1 MPIPNYAFSAGPFA
15 ARSRHRAWGC
25 RCSLAQSAVRLKD
38 LASILALATTNTP
51 DLQNPLFWAKARAGQ
66 WANTRANSKPRPAP
80 QIRDSYQTKCSLLLG
95 PSGKGPCL
103 EGKVQ
108 NSKGVAEESVADEVG
123 KGPAHQR
130 EILQDVT
137 LNSVSATP
145 HCRKRAT

>member
-1 MPIPNYAFSAGPFA
+1 MPGDVAVPWLKV
-15 ARSRHRAWGC
+15 RSVSKTWPQFLRSPPRIHPTYKTPSSGTKLVQGSGQTPERT
-25 RCSLAQSAVRLKD
+25 QSPDPPLKYETHIKQSVPCCWV
-38 LASILALATTNTP
+38 L
-51 DLQNPLFWAKARAGQ
+51 
-66 WANTRANSKPRPAP
+66 
-80 QIRDSYQTKCSLLLG
+80 LLLG